1 MLKQTVVN
9 KLIEIKAWIN
19 QTNHNWNYCILA
31 KTNSQF
37 CIKINNQI
45 N

>member
-9 KLIEIKAWIN
+9 KLTEIKAW
-19 QTNHNWNYCILA
+19 
-31 KTNSQF
+31 TNSQF